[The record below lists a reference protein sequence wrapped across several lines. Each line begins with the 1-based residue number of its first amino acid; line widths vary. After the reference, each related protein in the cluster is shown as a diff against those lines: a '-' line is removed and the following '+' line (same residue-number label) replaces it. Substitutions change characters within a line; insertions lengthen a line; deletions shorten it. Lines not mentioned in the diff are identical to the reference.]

1 MNRPTAI
8 VVGTGAGGATVAK
21 DLQGAFDV
29 TVLEAGGAFLPF
41 RRSLRSLERVR
52 ATGLL
57 FDEREIQLVFP
68 QMRVHKAD
76 DQVLVTGFGLGGTTT
91 IGTGN
96 ALRMDA
102 DLRALGIDLDAE
114 FAALE
119 REIPISTAHQAGWR
133 EVTRRLFAACE
144 ELGLDPFPTPKMGDY
159 ARCVHCGRCVFGCPQ
174 GVKWDSRR
182 FLDDALE
189 HGARLETNCRVER
202 VAIADGQATGA
213 WTRQGLRH
221 RFYPADLVV
230 LAAGGLGTPVVLDRS
245 GIPCEPHLFV
255 DPVLCVA
262 ARLPGSRQCF
272 EVQMPFV
279 VQQPGFIVSPYF
291 DYLSFFFNRDWR
303 HPAEDV
309 VGLMIKIADT
319 EAGLVERSKVRK
331 ALTAEDRARL
341 SEGVA
346 LCTAILGRI
355 GVAPE
360 DTFLGTVNAGHPGG
374 TLPLTERE
382 AATLHHD
389 CLPPNLFVADASLL
403 PRSLGNPPSLTIM
416 ALAKRVAALCRAS
429 VTVGAG

>member
-1 MNRPTAI
+1 MIRPTAI
-8 VVGTGAGGATVAK
+8 VVGSGAGGATVAR
-21 DLQGAFDV
+21 DLQGDFDV
-29 TVLEAGGAFLPF
+29 TVLEAGGEFLPF
-41 RRSLRSLERVR
+41 RRSLRSLEHVR

-57 FDEREIQLVFP
+57 FDEREIQFVFP
-68 QMRVHKAD
+68 QMRVRKAD
-76 DQVLVTGFGLGGTTT
+76 DQILVTGRGLGGTTT
-91 IGTGN
+91 IATGN

-119 REIPISTAHQAGWR
+119 RDIPISTHHQAGWR
-133 EVTRRLFAACE
+133 EITCRLFAACE
-144 ELGLDPFPTPKMGDY
+144 ELGFDPFPTPKMGDY
-159 ARCVHCGRCVFGCPQ
+159 ARCVHCGRCVFGCPHS
-174 GVKWDSRR
+174 VKWDSRR
-182 FLDDALE
+182 FLDDAVQR
-189 HGARLETNCRVER
+189 GARLETNCPVER
-202 VAIADGQATGA
+202 VAIAGGEATGV

-230 LAAGGLGTPVVLDRS
+230 LAAGGLGTPVILDRS
-245 GIPCEPHLFV
+245 GIACEPHLFV

-272 EVQMPFV
+272 EVEMPFV
-279 VQQPGFIVSPYF
+279 VQRPGFIVSPYF

-303 HPAEDV
+303 YPAEDV

-319 EAGLVERSKVRK
+319 EAGRVERGMVRTS
-331 ALTAEDRARL
+331 LTAEDESRL

-346 LCTAILGRI
+346 LCTAILGRL

-360 DTFLGTVNAGHPGG
+360 ETFLGTINAGHPGG
-374 TLPLTERE
+374 TLPLTEHE

-389 CLPPNLFVADASLL
+389 RLPPNLFVADASLL

-416 ALAKRVAALCRAS
+416 ALAKRVAALCRVS
-429 VTVGAG
+429 VAVTAG